1 MDVDGRIRA
10 RKAQGGDLPGI
21 ERLLLASSLPTAGV
35 AQGLS
40 GFLVADDAGRVVASA
55 GLETYDGAALL
66 RSVAVDPGYRKRGL
80 AAALVRGL
88 LEECRERGVTEG
100 FLLTTTAA
108 DYFRRL
114 GFTPIARDD
123 VPSSVQVSREF
134 QDVQCETAQAM
145 LLRLSRGSEGGRR

>member
-1 MDVDGRIRA
+1 MIRIRTA
-10 RKAQGGDLPGI
+10 ERSDLEAI
-21 ERLLLASSLPTAGV
+21 ERLLRESHLPTAGV
-35 AQGLS
+35 AEQLS
-40 GFLVADDAGRVVASA
+40 GFRVADDTGRVVASA
-55 GLETYDGAALL
+55 GLETYDRAALL

-88 LEECRERGVTEG
+88 LEECRERGVTEV

-114 GFTPIARDD
+114 GFTPIPRDD
-123 VPSSVQVSREF
+123 VPSSVHVSREF